1 MKKLLLTISSVF
13 IISACGGGGG
23 GGATAPAVT
32 EDPVV
37 VVVTDDTTSEPAEPI
52 TLSRISTLETVSGSD
67 VVTSDAESSS
77 DIVVPKGFDLETEQ
91 AFSLAV
97 NHSQT
102 DVDAYL
108 SVCTDFEAQA
118 DGSFDINYDSCV
130 MRTSLEFDTFQAE
143 IAVTNDVTN
152 LIAALWFM
160 DTDIDP
166 IYSEWALAEITD

>member
-37 VVVTDDTTSEPAEPI
+37 VVVVEEAPSESTAPI
-52 TLSRISTLETVSGSD
+52 TLSRINALETVSGSD
-67 VVTSDAESSS
+67 VIASDAESSS
-77 DIVVPKGFDLETEQ
+77 EIVVPKGFDLETEQ
-91 AFSLAV
+91 AFTLAV

-102 DVDAYL
+102 NVDAYL

-130 MRTSLEFDTFQAE
+130 MRTSLEFDTFEAE
-143 IAVTNDVTN
+143 IAVTNDVTK

-160 DTDIDP
+160 DTEIDP
-166 IYSEWALAEITD
+166 IYSEWTLAEITD